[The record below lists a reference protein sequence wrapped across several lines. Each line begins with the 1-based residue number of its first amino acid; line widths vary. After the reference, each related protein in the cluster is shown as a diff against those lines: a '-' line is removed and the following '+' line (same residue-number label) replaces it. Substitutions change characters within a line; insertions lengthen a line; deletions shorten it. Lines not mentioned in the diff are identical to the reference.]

1 MKRTVVV
8 SILAVV
14 IGCTLYAVVRNRQVE
29 EAPSPMPLRVL
40 SSTARPSFGSRQY
53 VVLLDVS
60 ASRPEA
66 MIRQGQQ
73 FVHVIIDQMKYGDR
87 LVALEMYERGVNDPK
102 RTLDLPINK
111 AEDVTS
117 LEETERL
124 ENARKGV
131 KDALD
136 LFVEN
141 SLKNHILQTDIITT
155 LSIASEKMSP
165 ETHNCLILL
174 SDMLQSSKEFEFE
187 HLRHLPN
194 SSWIDEE
201 KKQGLI
207 RPLYGSSVVVVGA
220 DPSSHE
226 GVTVR
231 KFWQEYFEA
240 SSATLRLQNYRT
252 TPPSEASVCE

>member
-1 MKRTVVV
+1 MKQIIVV
-8 SILAVV
+8 SILTAV
-14 IGCTLYAVVRNRQVE
+14 IGCTLYAVLRDRQVE
-29 EAPSPMPLRVL
+29 ESSSPTPSEVL
-40 SSTARPSFGSRQY
+40 SSTPKPPVGFRQY

-73 FVHVIIDQMKYGDR
+73 FVNVIIDQMRYGDR
-87 LVALEMYERGVNDPK
+87 LVVLEMYERGVNEPK
-102 RTLDLPINK
+102 SALDLPINK
-111 AEDVTS
+111 SEDVTS
-117 LEETERL
+117 LEENERL
-124 ENARKGV
+124 ESARRGV

-136 LFVEN
+136 LFFEN
-141 SLKNHILQTDIITT
+141 SLKNPILQTDIITT

-187 HLRHLPN
+187 HLRRLPN
-194 SSWIDEE
+194 SSWINEE
-201 KKQGLI
+201 QKQGLI